1 MATALT
7 IQTAKAPF
15 VVTSA
20 GDLDYTYAAADVSG
34 NTFACTGREILLVIN
49 PAGGSTYT
57 LTITGQADETGRL
70 GTISAYSMAAGD
82 YIVWMGGLTNSVGWK
97 DASSGL
103 ITVTANNAAVLLA
116 VVRLPVGY
124 PG

>member
-7 IQTAKAPF
+7 VQTALGPF
-15 VVTSA
+15 DAVTA
-20 GDLDYTYAAADVSG
+20 GLLDYTYVVADVTG

-57 LTITGQADETGRL
+57 LTITGTTDEKNRSGAIT
-70 GTISAYSMAAGD
+70 SYSMAAGD
-82 YIVWMGGLTNSVGWK
+82 YIIWMGGLTNGLGWK
-97 DASSGL
+97 ASTGL

-116 VVRLPVGY
+116 VIKLPPGY